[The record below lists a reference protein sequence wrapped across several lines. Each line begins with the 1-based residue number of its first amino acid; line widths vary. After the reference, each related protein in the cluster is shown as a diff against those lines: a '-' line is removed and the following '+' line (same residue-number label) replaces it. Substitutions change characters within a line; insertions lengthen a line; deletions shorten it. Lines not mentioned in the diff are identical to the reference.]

1 MRLRCIGGSMALN
14 KTIVSKNGATLTY
27 HRISLVNVQVNQQ
40 ITILVESYIDAD
52 GRKKEK
58 DYAKIDHT
66 ETLQGEDYAFPYVES
81 EYISFNYDENSEMFK
96 GNIVQKAY
104 HWLKKQEKFKNA
116 KDVLEV

>member
-1 MRLRCIGGSMALN
+1 MALN
-14 KTIVSKNGATLTY
+14 KTIVSKSGVTLTY

-66 ETLQGEDYAFPYVES
+66 ETLQGEDYVFPYVES

>member
-1 MRLRCIGGSMALN
+1 MHLRCIGGSMALN
-14 KTIVSKNGATLTY
+14 KTIVSKNGVTLTY

-66 ETLQGEDYAFPYVES
+66 ETLQGEDYVFPYVES